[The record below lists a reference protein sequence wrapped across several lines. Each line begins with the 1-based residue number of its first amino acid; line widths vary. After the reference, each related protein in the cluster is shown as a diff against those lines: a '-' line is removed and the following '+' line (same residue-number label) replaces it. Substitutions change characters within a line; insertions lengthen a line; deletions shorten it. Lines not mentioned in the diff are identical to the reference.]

1 MKIRVERD
9 ASVREVLEESFPETS
24 KTHIRKM
31 LRYGCVSVDGAVV
44 RHPQFMLR
52 AGWEVEI
59 KKYKD
64 REGRQQKAP
73 FKILYEDDI
82 LMAVYKPAGILSSGR
97 TTERVRSMFGMVNQ
111 YVTQSSRGKLRAYTV
126 HRLDREVSGIL
137 LFAKTEEA
145 KFFLQEHW
153 TEVDKRY
160 FALVHGIPPER
171 QGTLQSWLK
180 ENARQVVYSLE
191 NEVPGAKWAVTRYR
205 WLDSYTWEGRKVD
218 VPGEPAS
225 ARPGRKASP
234 AVPLRSL
241 SDADLFSLLE
251 IKLETGRK
259 NQIRVH
265 LADMGCSIV
274 GDRKYGGGQDDKV
287 KRTIRL
293 LACSISFPH
302 PVQQRRV
309 HVETRMPDGFVWIG
323 QTHEY

>member
-180 ENARQVVYSLE
+180 ENARQVVYSVK
-191 NEVPGAKWAVTRYR
+191 NEVPGAKWAVTHYRYMESFA
-205 WLDSYTWEGRKVD
+205 WNGQKVAP
-218 VPGEPAS
+218 V
-225 ARPGRKASP
+225 
-234 AVPLRSL
+234 
-241 SDADLFSLLE
+241 SDGTSSTALFSLLR
-251 IKLETGRK
+251 IRLETGRK

-265 LADMGCSIV
+265 LSDMGCPIV
-274 GDRKYGGGQDDKV
+274 GDRKYGGDDKV

-293 LACSISFPH
+293 LAYSISFPH

-309 HVETRMPDGFVWIG
+309 HIEIPMPDGFVHIG
-323 QTHEY
+323 STNEY